1 MTAGQPML
9 RRFIERLHHWITYQP
24 ERRYMR
30 GEG

>member
-1 MTAGQPML
+1 ML

>member
-1 MTAGQPML
+1 ML

-30 GEG
+30 GGQTHA